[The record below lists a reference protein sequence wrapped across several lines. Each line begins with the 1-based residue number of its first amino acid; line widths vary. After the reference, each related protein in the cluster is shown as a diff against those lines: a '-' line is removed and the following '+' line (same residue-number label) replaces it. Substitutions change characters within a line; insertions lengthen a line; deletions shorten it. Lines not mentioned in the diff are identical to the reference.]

1 MDERFL
7 AKTKPYK
14 EDIQEHTDI
23 LLKNYEILKELYP
36 NLYIDWELLF
46 LACIYHDLGKMNH
59 KFQKKLRGFSNE
71 DEIPHGLISIG
82 FIDTD
87 YLEAK
92 GYNEKEISLL
102 YQAVAYHHDR
112 KMPDSIEEVESEI
125 ENLRDIFSEFHY
137 GKLLTK
143 TINSNIDGVFFRLNK
158 RFYESRDGDYFYRYV
173 MLKGILNRLDYAAS
187 AHIEVEHRND
197 FLINSLEDLMQSWK
211 NENPKAC
218 WNELQCYLRDHQN
231 DNVVVIA
238 QTGMGKT
245 EGGLWWIGDN
255 KGFFTLPLKSAI
267 NSIYHRIKNNIVK
280 ENIENR
286 VGLLHSDT
294 LKEYVEQENEDMSL
308 MTYYDKTKQWSLPL
322 TICTLDQIFNFV
334 FRYKG
339 FESKLATLSYS
350 KIIIDEI
357 QMYSPEL
364 VAYLI
369 LGLSYVIR
377 LGGKFAVLTA
387 TLPQVILDLMKLQGI
402 EFEEPVVFTNELIR
416 HSVKVIDQLID
427 DKESIELMA
436 DRYNKNKILVICN
449 TVRKAKTVY
458 KLIKDCL
465 SEEDKTKI
473 HLLHSGFIGKDR
485 NEKEDS
491 IIKLGSNK
499 CSDYGIW
506 VTTQIVEAS
515 LDIDFDCLFTELSDL
530 SGLFQRMGRCY
541 RNRALDQE
549 YNCYVFTGGN
559 KKCSGVGP
567 IIDEEIYALSKK
579 NISRIDGILDEETK
593 IQLINSVYTT
603 ENLKNSD
610 FYKKTINT
618 IDYVK
623 SISSYELD
631 KKEVIKRFRN
641 INQVSVIPS
650 CVFEAIE
657 KDIYSWLKIINDN
670 T

>member
-245 EGGLWWIGDN
+245 EGGLW
-255 KGFFTLPLKSAI
+255 
-267 NSIYHRIKNNIVK
+267 
-280 ENIENR
+280 
-286 VGLLHSDT
+286 
-294 LKEYVEQENEDMSL
+294 
-308 MTYYDKTKQWSLPL
+308 
-322 TICTLDQIFNFV
+322 
-334 FRYKG
+334 
-339 FESKLATLSYS
+339 
-350 KIIIDEI
+350 
-357 QMYSPEL
+357 
-364 VAYLI
+364 
-369 LGLSYVIR
+369 
-377 LGGKFAVLTA
+377 
-387 TLPQVILDLMKLQGI
+387 
-402 EFEEPVVFTNELIR
+402 
-416 HSVKVIDQLID
+416 
-427 DKESIELMA
+427 
-436 DRYNKNKILVICN
+436 
-449 TVRKAKTVY
+449 
-458 KLIKDCL
+458 
-465 SEEDKTKI
+465 
-473 HLLHSGFIGKDR
+473 
-485 NEKEDS
+485 
-491 IIKLGSNK
+491 
-499 CSDYGIW
+499 
-506 VTTQIVEAS
+506 
-515 LDIDFDCLFTELSDL
+515 
-530 SGLFQRMGRCY
+530 
-541 RNRALDQE
+541 
-549 YNCYVFTGGN
+549 
-559 KKCSGVGP
+559 
-567 IIDEEIYALSKK
+567 
-579 NISRIDGILDEETK
+579 
-593 IQLINSVYTT
+593 
-603 ENLKNSD
+603 
-610 FYKKTINT
+610 
-618 IDYVK
+618 
-623 SISSYELD
+623 
-631 KKEVIKRFRN
+631 
-641 INQVSVIPS
+641 
-650 CVFEAIE
+650 
-657 KDIYSWLKIINDN
+657 
-670 T
+670 